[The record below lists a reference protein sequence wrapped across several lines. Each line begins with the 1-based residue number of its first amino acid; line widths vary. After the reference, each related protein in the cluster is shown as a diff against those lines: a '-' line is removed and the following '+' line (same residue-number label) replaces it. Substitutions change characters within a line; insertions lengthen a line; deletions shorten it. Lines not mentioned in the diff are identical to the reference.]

1 MSKPAVPEAKL
12 PLGDLITAKTAFGKA
27 TTFDFFDLYAV
38 KKTPSSNNRYMLL
51 GSGTML
57 PLGSAASLL
66 SYTPS
71 CSDEDKDAKDPNTL
85 RSNAQHS
92 KASPKIKDFQVS
104 GSLTSSIVVK

>member
-1 MSKPAVPEAKL
+1 
-12 PLGDLITAKTAFGKA
+12 
-27 TTFDFFDLYAV
+27 
-38 KKTPSSNNRYMLL
+38 
-51 GSGTML
+51 ML